1 MWTNERCRAWA
12 KAKRPNTFMNR
23 ESDVTIE
30 TMVLAGQGFDFGMG
44 KRFFFDL
51 QIFKNSF
58 GAQSASY
65 SIGTGFFPECKATGA

>member
-30 TMVLAGQGFDFGMG
+30 TMVLAGQGFDFGVG
-44 KRFFFDL
+44 KRFFFISKSSRTAL
-51 QIFKNSF
+51 EPSQPPI
-58 GAQSASY
+58 Q
-65 SIGTGFFPECKATGA
+65 